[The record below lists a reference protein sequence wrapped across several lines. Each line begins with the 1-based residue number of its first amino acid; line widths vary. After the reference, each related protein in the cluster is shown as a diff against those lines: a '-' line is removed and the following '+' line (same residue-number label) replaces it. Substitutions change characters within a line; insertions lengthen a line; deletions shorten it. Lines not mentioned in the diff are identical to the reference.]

1 MSGANEFVEQMEHA
15 AHGDH
20 KDHGHGGGGKDA
32 SLGKYVGITMACLGV
47 LLALCSALVGASR
60 TELISTMVKQTNT
73 AMKYQT
79 ISTKYRMLV
88 SQLTQLHAL
97 CPDPKLF
104 SGWDDESKKI
114 ADGMTSPE
122 MGKLAR
128 MIRLENAKN
137 LNAEIPTRE
146 DLVRFATNIKGLD
159 KEMEA
164 AQEWTESYEDAIEAH
179 AEAAEHFEWS
189 QLLSEIGIVV
199 ASIALLFLARPVWY
213 LALLLGLAAV
223 IIATTT
229 HMTTRDRLHKAEEK
243 IHHAQTTYESHGGEA
258 AAKKADEELLHSVE
272 HDETPAIKP

>member
-1 MSGANEFVEQMEHA
+1 MSGANEFVEHMEHA
-15 AHGDH
+15 AHG
-20 KDHGHGGGGKDA
+20 DHGHGGGGKDA

-60 TELISTMVKQTNT
+60 TELITTMVKQTNT
-73 AMKYQT
+73 SMKYQT

-97 CPDPKLF
+97 CPDPKQF
-104 SGWDDESKKI
+104 GGWDDESKKL
-114 ADGMTSPE
+114 AGGMSNPDL
-122 MGKLAR
+122 GKLAH
-128 MIRLENAKN
+128 MIRIENAKN

-146 DLVRFATNIKGLD
+146 DLMRFANNVKGLD

-164 AQEWTESYEDAIEAH
+164 AQEWTESFEDAIEAH
-179 AEAAEHFEWS
+179 AEAAEHFEWG

-213 LALLLGLAAV
+213 VALLLGLSAV

-243 IHHAQTTYESHGGEA
+243 IHHAQEAYEKHGGEA
-258 AAKKADEELLHSVE
+258 AAKKADEELIHSVE
-272 HDETPAIKP
+272 HDSTPTIAP